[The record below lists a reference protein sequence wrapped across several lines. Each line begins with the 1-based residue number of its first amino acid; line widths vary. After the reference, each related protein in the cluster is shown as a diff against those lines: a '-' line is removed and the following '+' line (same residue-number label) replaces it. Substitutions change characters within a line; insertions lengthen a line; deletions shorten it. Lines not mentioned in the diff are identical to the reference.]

1 MRIFELKQEQE
12 TVLEALSWCET
23 EEEINEELT
32 KLNLIIKGIESKL
45 DFWVPLL
52 KESDA
57 ELDIAKM
64 KKKMAAES
72 HEKNVKRK
80 ESRADWI
87 RKHVLGLM
95 VDFDVKQHD
104 DGLFKVSH
112 GLTPGALV
120 FSENFKTD
128 NLPEGF
134 VKVVP
139 EHKEPDKKL
148 LTDALRLSIY
158 DEELNKLSPDVA
170 IVELA
175 EFPGVI
181 LERRESLRIL

>member
-12 TVLEALSWCET
+12 TVLESLSWCET
-23 EEEINEELT
+23 EEEIKEELT

-64 KKKMAAES
+64 KKKMAVES
-72 HEKNVKRK
+72 HDKNIKRK
-80 ESRADWI
+80 ESRAAWI
-87 RKHVLGLM
+87 RQHVLSLM
-95 VDFDVKQHD
+95 VDFKIDKFDCNQ
-104 DGLFKVSH
+104 FKVSH
-112 GLTPGALV
+112 GLTAGALV
-120 FSENFKTD
+120 FSENFD
-128 NLPEGF
+128 ASLLPEGF
-134 VKVVP
+134 VEIKEVV
-139 EHKEPDKKL
+139 EIDKKAL
-148 LTDALRLSIY
+148 MDALRLSIY
-158 DEELNKLSPDVA
+158 NEELKKLEQNTA

>member
-1 MRIFELKQEQE
+1 MRIYELKKEQE

-23 EEEINEELT
+23 EEEIKEELT

-64 KKKMAAES
+64 KKKMAVES
-72 HEKNVKRK
+72 HDKNIKRK
-80 ESRADWI
+80 ESRAEWI
-87 RKHVLGLM
+87 RKHVLSLM
-95 VDFDVKQHD
+95 VDFKIDKFDCNQ
-104 DGLFKVSH
+104 FKVSH

-120 FSENFKTD
+120 FSENFNPDK
-128 NLPEGF
+128 LPEGF
-134 VKVVP
+134 V
-139 EHKEPDKKL
+139 EIKEVKEIDKKA
-148 LTDALRLSIY
+148 LTDKLRLSIY
-158 DEELNKLSPDVA
+158 DAEAKKLSPDVA
-170 IVELA
+170 IVELS